1 MIEPKAWVPLA
12 EIARSHGVKGEL
24 RLKLYNSD
32 SDLLLDADE
41 ILLRLPD
48 GEEQEVSVDGARRA
62 NDAILMRLHA
72 INDRDKADE
81 LRTAKICLRRSEFPK
96 LEDGEFYFC
105 DAIGCKAYFGE
116 TLLGEVKEILSYP
129 SVSVVVLHS
138 FDGGGDWEVPLTD
151 AFISSVDVEAGRVEI
166 ATMEGLERLGV
177 GKSKSKKL

>member
-1 MIEPKAWVPLA
+1 MIDPNAWVPLA
-12 EIARSHGVKGEL
+12 EIARAHGVKGEL

-32 SDLLLDADE
+32 SDLLLGADE

-72 INDRDKADE
+72 VNDRDKADE

-105 DAIGCKAYFGE
+105 DAIGCKVFFDE
-116 TLLGEVKEILSYP
+116 QLIGEVKEIVTYP
-129 SVSVVVLHS
+129 SVSVVVVKAA
-138 FDGGGDWEVPLTD
+138 DGGGNWEVPLTD
-151 AFISSVDVEAGRVEI
+151 AFVRSVDVETGRFEL
-166 ATMEGLERLGV
+166 ASMDGMERP
-177 GKSKSKKL
+177 KK